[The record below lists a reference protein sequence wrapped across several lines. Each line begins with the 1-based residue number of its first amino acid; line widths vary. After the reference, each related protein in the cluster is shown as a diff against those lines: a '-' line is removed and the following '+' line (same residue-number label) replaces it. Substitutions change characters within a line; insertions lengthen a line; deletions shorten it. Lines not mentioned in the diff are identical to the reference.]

1 MKKIC
6 VDKLENLW
14 YSIPRR
20 TGQAV
25 HPYTQHQ
32 HHNTTGQDR
41 QTKNT
46 NGRKGENTMNE
57 KKNANTTPAPVK
69 DFEQVKRNFETALDS
84 GKDYGPALL
93 DLSTVFAYSVVN
105 KCIDPQRK
113 AAADRDSV
121 SDNGQNPAMIAL
133 KRGIAFD
140 RRTLDNTA
148 AAANAATRCTL
159 NKDGDPVTE
168 TVDRDAAAALA
179 ALVGETLSDGI
190 DLVQT
195 AAVALLEQAAD
206 HADGPGWLDK
216 PYTVRRLSR
225 KVYIKETDSAAYRDD
240 TTTPAQEVYRA
251 VRRAVQESRAVQ
263 TDPRNGYTYIE
274 DLTADGLDVIYYRL
288 QKYADLGGYAHNGQD
303 GDRLP
308 GSPAG
313 FGQGGGHYTADRQTV
328 TDYNAIMAKL
338 NLTDRQAEVLR
349 LRMQGKGYK
358 AIATYLGVTQRAI
371 AKTVEQVQKKAVA
384 IGLTPAN

>member
-1 MKKIC
+1 
-6 VDKLENLW
+6 
-14 YSIPRR
+14 
-20 TGQAV
+20 
-25 HPYTQHQ
+25 
-32 HHNTTGQDR
+32 
-41 QTKNT
+41 
-46 NGRKGENTMNE
+46 MNE
-57 KKNANTTPAPVK
+57 KNNTAKTPAAPVK
-69 DFEQVKRNFETALDS
+69 DFEQVKRDFETALDS

-113 AAADRDSV
+113 TAADRDSV
-121 SDNGQNPAMIAL
+121 SDNGQNPAMLAL

-148 AAANAATRCTL
+148 AAANAATRATL
-159 NKDGDPVTE
+159 NRDGDAVTE
-168 TVDRDAAAALA
+168 TVDANAEKALA
-179 ALVGETLSDGI
+179 ALLDETLSDGI

-195 AAVALLEQAAD
+195 AALALLEQAAD
-206 HADGPGWLDK
+206 HADGPGWLDR

-225 KVYIKETDSAAYRDD
+225 RVYVKETDSAAYRDD
-240 TTTPAQEVYRA
+240 ETTPAQEVYRA

-288 QKYADLGGYAHNGQD
+288 HKYADLGGYAHNGQG
-303 GDRLP
+303 GDTLP

-313 FGQGGGHYTADRQTV
+313 YGQGGTHYTADRQTV
-328 TDYNAIMAKL
+328 TDYNTIMERL
-338 NLTDRQAEVLR
+338 NLTDRQALILR
-349 LRMQGKGYK
+349 LRMQGKGNK
-358 AIATYLGVTQRAI
+358 AIATYLGVTYQAVQNTL
-371 AKTVEQVQKKAVA
+371 AKIQKKAVA

>member
-1 MKKIC
+1 M
-6 VDKLENLW
+6 
-14 YSIPRR
+14 
-20 TGQAV
+20 
-25 HPYTQHQ
+25 
-32 HHNTTGQDR
+32 
-41 QTKNT
+41 
-46 NGRKGENTMNE
+46 
-57 KKNANTTPAPVK
+57 
-69 DFEQVKRNFETALDS
+69 
-84 GKDYGPALL
+84 
-93 DLSTVFAYSVVN
+93 
-105 KCIDPQRK
+105 
-113 AAADRDSV
+113 
-121 SDNGQNPAMIAL
+121 
-133 KRGIAFD
+133 
-140 RRTLDNTA
+140 
-148 AAANAATRCTL
+148 
-159 NKDGDPVTE
+159 TE
-168 TVDRDAAAALA
+168 TVDSDAAAALA

-206 HADGPGWLDK
+206 HANGPGWLDK

-274 DLTADGLDVIYYRL
+274 DLTVDGLDVIYYRL

>member
-1 MKKIC
+1 
-6 VDKLENLW
+6 
-14 YSIPRR
+14 
-20 TGQAV
+20 
-25 HPYTQHQ
+25 
-32 HHNTTGQDR
+32 
-41 QTKNT
+41 
-46 NGRKGENTMNE
+46 MNE

-69 DFEQVKRNFETALDS
+69 DFEQVKRDFETALDS

-113 AAADRDSV
+113 AAADRDTI

-133 KRGIAFD
+133 KRGIAAD

-148 AAANAATRCTL
+148 AAANAATRATL
-159 NKDGDPVTE
+159 NADGDAVTE
-168 TVDRDAAAALA
+168 TVDKDAAAALA

-195 AAVALLEQAAD
+195 AAAALLEQAAA

-274 DLTADGLDVIYYRL
+274 DLTVDGLDVIYYRL

-328 TDYNAIMAKL
+328 TDYNAIMERL
-338 NLTDRQAEVLR
+338 NLTDRQAVILR
-349 LRMQGKGYK
+349 LRMQGKGNK
-358 AIATYLGVTQRAI
+358 AIATYLGVTYQAVQNTL
-371 AKTVEQVQKKAVA
+371 AKIQKKAVA

>member
-1 MKKIC
+1 
-6 VDKLENLW
+6 
-14 YSIPRR
+14 
-20 TGQAV
+20 
-25 HPYTQHQ
+25 
-32 HHNTTGQDR
+32 
-41 QTKNT
+41 
-46 NGRKGENTMNE
+46 MNE
-57 KKNANTTPAPVK
+57 KKSANTTPAPVK
-69 DFEQVKRNFETALDS
+69 DFEQVKRDFETALNS

-274 DLTADGLDVIYYRL
+274 DLTLDGLDTIYYRL
-288 QKYADLGGYAHNGQD
+288 HKYADLGGYNSDGQ
-303 GDRLP
+303 
-308 GSPAG
+308 
-313 FGQGGGHYTADRQTV
+313 YTTDRQAV
-328 TDYNAIMAKL
+328 TDYNAIIERL
-338 NLTDRQAEVLR
+338 NLSDRQAVIVR
-349 LRMQGKGYK
+349 LRMQGRGYK
-358 AIATYLGVTQRAI
+358 AIASYLGVTFQAVQNAMKKVQ
-371 AKTVEQVQKKAVA
+371 AKAEK
-384 IGLTPAN
+384 IGFTPEMWAEMAAEAMPRC

>member
-1 MKKIC
+1 
-6 VDKLENLW
+6 
-14 YSIPRR
+14 
-20 TGQAV
+20 
-25 HPYTQHQ
+25 
-32 HHNTTGQDR
+32 
-41 QTKNT
+41 
-46 NGRKGENTMNE
+46 MNE
-57 KKNANTTPAPVK
+57 KKNTNAAPAK
-69 DFEQVKRNFETALDS
+69 DFEQVKRDFETALDS

-113 AAADRDSV
+113 TAADRDSI

-133 KRGIAFD
+133 KRGIAAD
-140 RRTLDNTA
+140 RRTLDNTN
-148 AAANAATRCTL
+148 AAANVATRATL

-168 TVDRDAAAALA
+168 TADSDAAAAVA
-179 ALVGETLSDGI
+179 ALLDETLTDGI

-206 HADGPGWLDK
+206 HADGPGWLDR

-225 KVYIKETDSAAYRDD
+225 RVYIRTEDSAAYRDD
-240 TTTPAQEVYRA
+240 ETTPAQEVYRA

-274 DLTADGLDVIYYRL
+274 DLTADGLDTIYYRL
-288 QKYADLGGYAHNGQD
+288 HKYADLGGYAHNGQD

-313 FGQGGGHYTADRQTV
+313 YGQSGEHYTADRQTV
-328 TDYNAIMAKL
+328 TDYNAIMKQL
-338 NLTDRQAEVLR
+338 NLTDRQALILR
-349 LRMQGKGYK
+349 LRMQGKGNK
-358 AIATYLGVTQRAI
+358 AIATYLGVTYQAVQNTL
-371 AKTVEQVQKKAVA
+371 AKIQKKAVA

>member
-1 MKKIC
+1 
-6 VDKLENLW
+6 
-14 YSIPRR
+14 
-20 TGQAV
+20 
-25 HPYTQHQ
+25 
-32 HHNTTGQDR
+32 
-41 QTKNT
+41 
-46 NGRKGENTMNE
+46 MNE
-57 KKNANTTPAPVK
+57 KKNATPAPVK
-69 DFEQVKRNFETALDS
+69 DFEQVKRDFETAHAS

-113 AAADRDSV
+113 AAADRDTI

-133 KRGIAFD
+133 KRGIAAD

-148 AAANAATRCTL
+148 AAANAATRATL
-159 NKDGDPVTE
+159 NADRDAVTE
-168 TVDRDAAAALA
+168 TVDKDAAAALA

-195 AAVALLEQAAD
+195 AAAALLEQAAA
-206 HADGPGWLDK
+206 HADGPGWLDR

-225 KVYIKETDSAAYRDD
+225 RVYVKAEDSAAYRDD
-240 TTTPAQEVYRA
+240 ETTPAQEVYRA

-274 DLTADGLDVIYYRL
+274 DLTADGLDVIYFRL
-288 QKYADLGGYAHNGQD
+288 HKYADLGGYAHNGQD

-313 FGQGGGHYTADRQTV
+313 FGQGGTHYTADQQTV
-328 TDYNAIMAKL
+328 TDYNAIMERL
-338 NLTDRQAEVLR
+338 NLTDRQAVILR
-349 LRMQGKGYK
+349 LRMQGKGNK
-358 AIATYLGVTQRAI
+358 AIATYLGVTYQAVQNTL
-371 AKTVEQVQKKAVA
+371 AKIQKKAVA

>member
-1 MKKIC
+1 
-6 VDKLENLW
+6 
-14 YSIPRR
+14 
-20 TGQAV
+20 
-25 HPYTQHQ
+25 
-32 HHNTTGQDR
+32 
-41 QTKNT
+41 
-46 NGRKGENTMNE
+46 MNE
-57 KKNANTTPAPVK
+57 KKNNTNAAPVK
-69 DFEQVKRNFETALDS
+69 DFEQVKRDFETALDS

-93 DLSTVFAYSVVN
+93 DLSTIFAYSVVN

-113 AAADRDSV
+113 TAADRDSV
-121 SDNGQNPAMIAL
+121 SDNGQNPAMVAL

-148 AAANAATRCTL
+148 AAANAATRATL
-159 NKDGDPVTE
+159 NKDGDAVTE
-168 TVDRDAAAALA
+168 TVDADAEKALA
-179 ALVGETLSDGI
+179 ALLDETLSDGI

-195 AAVALLEQAAD
+195 AALALLEQAAD
-206 HADGPGWLDK
+206 HANGPGWLDR

-225 KVYIKETDSAAYRDD
+225 RVYIKETDSAVYRDD
-240 TTTPAQEVYRA
+240 ETTPAQEVYRA

-274 DLTADGLDVIYYRL
+274 DVTVDGLDVIFYRL
-288 QKYADLGGYAHNGQD
+288 QKYADLGRYAHNGQD

-313 FGQGGGHYTADRQTV
+313 FTGGGSHYTADRQTV
-328 TDYNAIMAKL
+328 ADYNAILAKL

>member
-1 MKKIC
+1 
-6 VDKLENLW
+6 
-14 YSIPRR
+14 
-20 TGQAV
+20 
-25 HPYTQHQ
+25 
-32 HHNTTGQDR
+32 
-41 QTKNT
+41 
-46 NGRKGENTMNE
+46 MNE
-57 KKNANTTPAPVK
+57 KKNATPAPVK
-69 DFEQVKRNFETALDS
+69 DFEQVKRDFETAHAS

-113 AAADRDSV
+113 AAADRDTI

-133 KRGIAFD
+133 KRGIAAD
-140 RRTLDNTA
+140 RRTLYNTA

-168 TVDRDAAAALA
+168 TVDSDAAAALA

-190 DLVQT
+190 DLIQT

-288 QKYADLGGYAHNGQD
+288 QKYADLGGYAHNGQA

-313 FGQGGGHYTADRQTV
+313 FVQGGGHYTADRQTV
-328 TDYNAIMAKL
+328 MDYNAIMAKL

>member
-1 MKKIC
+1 
-6 VDKLENLW
+6 
-14 YSIPRR
+14 
-20 TGQAV
+20 
-25 HPYTQHQ
+25 
-32 HHNTTGQDR
+32 
-41 QTKNT
+41 
-46 NGRKGENTMNE
+46 MNE

-69 DFEQVKRNFETALDS
+69 DFEQVKRDFETALDS

-113 AAADRDSV
+113 AAADHDSV

-140 RRTLDNTA
+140 RRTLDNTT
-148 AAANAATRCTL
+148 AAANAATRCTM

-168 TVDRDAAAALA
+168 TVDSDAAAALA

-206 HADGPGWLDK
+206 HANGPGWLDK

-240 TTTPAQEVYRA
+240 ETTPAQEVYRA

-274 DLTADGLDVIYYRL
+274 ELTVDGLDAIYYRL
-288 QKYADLGGYAHNGQD
+288 QKYADLGGYNVNGN
-303 GDRLP
+303 
-308 GSPAG
+308 
-313 FGQGGGHYTADRQTV
+313 YTADRQTV
-328 TDYNAIMAKL
+328 TEYNAIMDKL
-338 NLTDRQAEVLR
+338 NLTARQAEVLA
-349 LRMQGKGYK
+349 LRMRGHGYK
-358 AIATYLGVTQRAI
+358 AIATYLGVTKRAVS
-371 AKTVEQVQKKAVA
+371 KTMEQVQKKALA
-384 IGLTPAN
+384 IGLIPPADADGKN

>member
-1 MKKIC
+1 MLNS
-6 VDKLENLW
+6 KLNTSGAMDSVPENA
-14 YSIPRR
+14 
-20 TGQAV
+20 G
-25 HPYTQHQ
+25 
-32 HHNTTGQDR
+32 
-41 QTKNT
+41 K
-46 NGRKGENTMNE
+46 
-57 KKNANTTPAPVK
+57 VK
-69 DFEQVKRNFETALDS
+69 DFEQVKRDFETAHAS
-84 GKDYGPALL
+84 GGDYGPQLM
-93 DLSTVFAYSVVN
+93 DLSTAIAHSVVR
-105 KCIDPQRK
+105 KCLDPQRK
-113 AAADRDSV
+113 TAPTQYKV
-121 SDNGQNPAMIAL
+121 SNNGFNPAMDEL
-133 KRGIAFD
+133 RRGIAAD
-140 RRTLDNTA
+140 VQLLDNTA
-148 AAANAATRCTL
+148 KAADKAMKSTL
-159 NKDGDPVTE
+159 DKDGDPVTV
-168 TVDRDAAAALA
+168 TADHDAENALN
-179 ALVGETLSDGI
+179 ALIGETLSDGI
-190 DLVQT
+190 DLVQ
-195 AAVALLEQAAD
+195 AAALALLEQAAD
-206 HADGPGWLDK
+206 HADGPGWLDR

-225 KVYIKETDSAAYRDD
+225 RVYIRETDSAAYRED

>member
-1 MKKIC
+1 
-6 VDKLENLW
+6 
-14 YSIPRR
+14 
-20 TGQAV
+20 
-25 HPYTQHQ
+25 
-32 HHNTTGQDR
+32 
-41 QTKNT
+41 
-46 NGRKGENTMNE
+46 MNE
-57 KKNANTTPAPVK
+57 KKNATPAPVK
-69 DFEQVKRNFETALDS
+69 DFEQVKRDFETAHAS

-113 AAADRDSV
+113 AAADRDTI

-133 KRGIAFD
+133 KRGIAAD

-148 AAANAATRCTL
+148 AAANAATRATL
-159 NKDGDPVTE
+159 NADGDAVTE
-168 TVDRDAAAALA
+168 TVDKDAAAALA

-195 AAVALLEQAAD
+195 AAAALLEQAAA
-206 HADGPGWLDK
+206 HADGPGWLDR

-225 KVYIKETDSAAYRDD
+225 RVYVKAEDSAAYRDD
-240 TTTPAQEVYRA
+240 ETTPAQEVYRA

-274 DLTADGLDVIYYRL
+274 DLTADGLDVIYFRL
-288 QKYADLGGYAHNGQD
+288 HKYADLGGYAHNGQD

-313 FGQGGGHYTADRQTV
+313 FGQGGTHYTADQQTV
-328 TDYNAIMAKL
+328 TDYNAIMERL
-338 NLTDRQAEVLR
+338 NLTDRQAVILR
-349 LRMQGKGYK
+349 LRMQGKGNK
-358 AIATYLGVTQRAI
+358 AISTYLGVTYQAVQNTL
-371 AKTVEQVQKKAVA
+371 AKIQKKAVA

>member
-1 MKKIC
+1 
-6 VDKLENLW
+6 
-14 YSIPRR
+14 
-20 TGQAV
+20 
-25 HPYTQHQ
+25 
-32 HHNTTGQDR
+32 
-41 QTKNT
+41 
-46 NGRKGENTMNE
+46 MNE
-57 KKNANTTPAPVK
+57 KKNATPAPVK
-69 DFEQVKRNFETALDS
+69 DFEQVKRDFETAHAS

-113 AAADRDSV
+113 AAADRDTI

-133 KRGIAFD
+133 KRGIAAD

-148 AAANAATRCTL
+148 AAANAATRATL
-159 NKDGDPVTE
+159 NADGDAVTE
-168 TVDRDAAAALA
+168 TVDKDAAAALA

-195 AAVALLEQAAD
+195 AAAALLEQAAA
-206 HADGPGWLDK
+206 HADGPGWLDR

-225 KVYIKETDSAAYRDD
+225 RVYVKAEDSAAYRDD
-240 TTTPAQEVYRA
+240 ETTPAQEVYRA

-274 DLTADGLDVIYYRL
+274 DLTADGLDVIYFRL
-288 QKYADLGGYAHNGQD
+288 HKYADLGGYAHNGQD

-313 FGQGGGHYTADRQTV
+313 FGQGGTHYTADQQTV
-328 TDYNAIMAKL
+328 MDYNAIMERL
-338 NLTDRQAEVLR
+338 NLTDRQAVILR
-349 LRMQGKGYK
+349 LRMQGKGNK
-358 AIATYLGVTQRAI
+358 AIATYLGVTYQAVQNTL
-371 AKTVEQVQKKAVA
+371 AKIQKKAVA

>member
-1 MKKIC
+1 
-6 VDKLENLW
+6 
-14 YSIPRR
+14 
-20 TGQAV
+20 
-25 HPYTQHQ
+25 
-32 HHNTTGQDR
+32 
-41 QTKNT
+41 
-46 NGRKGENTMNE
+46 MNE
-57 KKNANTTPAPVK
+57 KKNATPAPVK
-69 DFEQVKRNFETALDS
+69 DFEQVKRDFETAHAS

-113 AAADRDSV
+113 AAADRDTI

-133 KRGIAFD
+133 KRGIAAD

-148 AAANAATRCTL
+148 AAANAATRATL
-159 NKDGDPVTE
+159 NADGDAVTE
-168 TVDRDAAAALA
+168 TVDKDAAAALA

-195 AAVALLEQAAD
+195 AAAALLEQAAA
-206 HADGPGWLDK
+206 HADGPGWLDR

-225 KVYIKETDSAAYRDD
+225 RVYVKAEDSAAYRDD
-240 TTTPAQEVYRA
+240 ETTPAQEVYRA

-274 DLTADGLDVIYYRL
+274 DLTADGLDVIYFRL
-288 QKYADLGGYAHNGQD
+288 HKYADLGGYAHNGQD

-313 FGQGGGHYTADRQTV
+313 FGQGGTHYTADRQTV
-328 TDYNAIMAKL
+328 TDYNAIMERL
-338 NLTDRQAEVLR
+338 NLTGRQAVILR
-349 LRMQGKGYK
+349 LRMQGKGNK
-358 AIATYLGVTQRAI
+358 AIATYLGVTYQAVQNTL
-371 AKTVEQVQKKAVA
+371 AKIQKKAVA
-384 IGLTPAN
+384 IGLTPAY

>member
-1 MKKIC
+1 
-6 VDKLENLW
+6 
-14 YSIPRR
+14 
-20 TGQAV
+20 
-25 HPYTQHQ
+25 
-32 HHNTTGQDR
+32 
-41 QTKNT
+41 
-46 NGRKGENTMNE
+46 MNE
-57 KKNANTTPAPVK
+57 KKNATPAPVK
-69 DFEQVKRNFETALDS
+69 DFEQVKRDFETAHAS

-113 AAADRDSV
+113 AAADRDTI

-133 KRGIAFD
+133 KRGIAAD

-148 AAANAATRCTL
+148 AAANAATRATL
-159 NKDGDPVTE
+159 NADGDAVTE
-168 TVDRDAAAALA
+168 TVDKDAAAALA

-195 AAVALLEQAAD
+195 AAAALLEQAAA
-206 HADGPGWLDK
+206 HADGPGWLDR

-225 KVYIKETDSAAYRDD
+225 RVYVKAEDSAAYRDD
-240 TTTPAQEVYRA
+240 ETTPAQEVYRA

-274 DLTADGLDVIYYRL
+274 DLTADGLDVIYFRL
-288 QKYADLGGYAHNGQD
+288 HKYADLGGYAHNGQD

-313 FGQGGGHYTADRQTV
+313 FGQGGTHYTADRQTV
-328 TDYNAIMAKL
+328 TDYNAIMERL
-338 NLTDRQAEVLR
+338 NLTDRQAVILR
-349 LRMQGKGYK
+349 LRMQGKGNK
-358 AIATYLGVTQRAI
+358 AISTYLGVTYQAVQNTL
-371 AKTVEQVQKKAVA
+371 AKIQKKAVA

>member
-1 MKKIC
+1 
-6 VDKLENLW
+6 
-14 YSIPRR
+14 
-20 TGQAV
+20 
-25 HPYTQHQ
+25 
-32 HHNTTGQDR
+32 
-41 QTKNT
+41 
-46 NGRKGENTMNE
+46 MNE
-57 KKNANTTPAPVK
+57 KKNTNAAAPAK
-69 DFEQVKRNFETALDS
+69 DFEQVKRDFETALDS

-113 AAADRDSV
+113 TAADRDSI

-133 KRGIAFD
+133 KRGIAAD
-140 RRTLDNTA
+140 RRTLDNTN
-148 AAANAATRCTL
+148 AAANVATRATL

-168 TVDRDAAAALA
+168 TADSDAAAVA
-179 ALVGETLSDGI
+179 ALLDETLTDGI

-206 HADGPGWLDK
+206 HADGPGWLDR

-225 KVYIKETDSAAYRDD
+225 RVYIRTEDSAAYRDD
-240 TTTPAQEVYRA
+240 ETTPAQEVYRA

-274 DLTADGLDVIYYRL
+274 DLTADGLDTIYYRL
-288 QKYADLGGYAHNGQD
+288 HKYADLGGYAHNGQD

-313 FGQGGGHYTADRQTV
+313 YGQSGEHYTADRQTV
-328 TDYNAIMAKL
+328 TDYNAIMKQL
-338 NLTDRQAEVLR
+338 NLTDRQALILR
-349 LRMQGKGYK
+349 LRMQGKGNK
-358 AIATYLGVTQRAI
+358 AIATYLGVTYQAVQNTL
-371 AKTVEQVQKKAVA
+371 AKIQKKAVA
-384 IGLTPAN
+384 IGLTPTN

>member
-1 MKKIC
+1 
-6 VDKLENLW
+6 
-14 YSIPRR
+14 
-20 TGQAV
+20 
-25 HPYTQHQ
+25 
-32 HHNTTGQDR
+32 
-41 QTKNT
+41 
-46 NGRKGENTMNE
+46 MNE
-57 KKNANTTPAPVK
+57 KKNTNAAAPAK
-69 DFEQVKRNFETALDS
+69 DFEQVKRDFETALDS

-113 AAADRDSV
+113 TAADRDSI

-133 KRGIAFD
+133 KRGIAAD
-140 RRTLDNTA
+140 RRTLDNTN
-148 AAANAATRCTL
+148 AAANVATRATL

-168 TVDRDAAAALA
+168 TADSDAAAAVA
-179 ALVGETLSDGI
+179 ALLDETLTDGI

-206 HADGPGWLDK
+206 HADGPGWLDR

-225 KVYIKETDSAAYRDD
+225 RVYIRTEDSAAYRDD
-240 TTTPAQEVYRA
+240 ETTPAQEVYRA

-274 DLTADGLDVIYYRL
+274 DLTADGLDTIYYRL
-288 QKYADLGGYAHNGQD
+288 HKYADLGGYAHNGQD

-313 FGQGGGHYTADRQTV
+313 YGQSGEHYTADRQTV
-328 TDYNAIMAKL
+328 TDYNAIMKQL
-338 NLTDRQAEVLR
+338 NLTDRQALILR
-349 LRMQGKGYK
+349 LRMQGKGNK
-358 AIATYLGVTQRAI
+358 AIATYLGVTYQAVQNTL
-371 AKTVEQVQKKAVA
+371 AKIQKKAVA
-384 IGLTPAN
+384 IGLTPTN

>member
-1 MKKIC
+1 
-6 VDKLENLW
+6 
-14 YSIPRR
+14 
-20 TGQAV
+20 
-25 HPYTQHQ
+25 
-32 HHNTTGQDR
+32 
-41 QTKNT
+41 
-46 NGRKGENTMNE
+46 MNE
-57 KKNANTTPAPVK
+57 KKNTNAAAPVK
-69 DFEQVKRNFETALDS
+69 DFEQVKRDFETALDS

-113 AAADRDSV
+113 TAADRDSI

-133 KRGIAFD
+133 KRGIAAD
-140 RRTLDNTA
+140 RRTLDNTN
-148 AAANAATRCTL
+148 AAANVATRATL

-168 TVDRDAAAALA
+168 TADSDAAAAVA
-179 ALVGETLSDGI
+179 ALLDETLTDGI

-206 HADGPGWLDK
+206 HADGPGWLDR

-225 KVYIKETDSAAYRDD
+225 RVYIKETDSAAYRDD
-240 TTTPAQEVYRA
+240 ETTPAQEVYRA

-274 DLTADGLDVIYYRL
+274 DLTADGLDTIYYRL
-288 QKYADLGGYAHNGQD
+288 HKYADLGGYAHNGQD
-303 GDRLP
+303 ENRLP

-313 FGQGGGHYTADRQTV
+313 YGQSGEHYTADRQTV
-328 TDYNAIMAKL
+328 TDYNAIMGRL
-338 NLTDRQAEVLR
+338 NLTDRQALILR
-349 LRMQGKGYK
+349 LRMQGKGNK
-358 AIATYLGVTQRAI
+358 AIATYLGVTYQAVQNTL
-371 AKTVEQVQKKAVA
+371 AKIQKKAVS